1 MSRPHNIGLNS
12 VLISYDDPE
21 GETIQTRP
29 SNPALMGL
37 LAATN
42 DPQYVEQ
49 QSIDQDQ
56 PRDPLSG
63 GSVRM
68 PGWDPKHP
76 RLSRDPTWYPGRGMD
91 RAKQALGSVA
101 SIVETGAKVA
111 EMVG

>member
-42 DPQYVEQ
+42 EPQYVEQ
-49 QSIDQDQ
+49 QSISNDE
-56 PRDPLSG
+56 PRESLSG
-63 GSVRM
+63 GKLKSR
-68 PGWDPKHP
+68 GWDPSHP